1 MLESLRFVSLLQ
13 AVMGGKISGEKTL
26 FLPMLADAT
35 AYVNFHDLGLRRQFD
50 IGPLPIRF
58 YSLAYII
65 GIFAAFWLIKRM
77 LRQPGA
83 PMAER
88 HVDDLLFYAML
99 GVIGGGRLGYVL
111 AYNLPYF
118 LQHPVEILKL
128 WDGGMSFHGGVA
140 GVMLAIFW
148 VARRSDPR
156 LSFLRICDYIAC
168 VMPIGMLLGR
178 LANFVNGELWGRVT
192 DVPWAIIFCDMPA
205 RVVGECVS
213 SGLPRHPSQLYQ
225 AGLEGLLMLI
235 VLSYAFWRTDAR
247 YYPGRLWGMC
257 CVGLGLSRF
266 IVEFVREPDSQLS
279 EFARVTHLSMGQWL
293 TIPFIVLGL
302 WLIWTS
308 GNRRQ
313 RIEPFAGTSSVA

>member
-1 MLESLRFVSLLQ
+1 
-13 AVMGGKISGEKTL
+13 
-26 FLPMLADAT
+26 MLADAT
-35 AYVNFHDLGLRRQFD
+35 AHVNFNDLGLVRQFN

-111 AYNLPYF
+111 AYHFPHFMRN
-118 LQHPVEILKL
+118 PVEILKL

-148 VARRSDPR
+148 VARRSEPQ

-192 DVPWAIIFCDMPA
+192 DVPWAIIFPA
-205 RVVGECVS
+205 
-213 SGLPRHPSQLYQ
+213 SGSMLPRHPSQLYQ

-247 YYPGRLWGMC
+247 YYPGRLWGIC

-266 IVEFVREPDSQLS
+266 IAEFVREPDSQLS

-293 TIPFIVLGL
+293 TIPFVLLGV

-308 GNRRQ
+308 GGRRQ